1 MHALEYLAMRHNLS
15 TPRTH
20 TPVLYKLFSD
30 TVYKLGLIP
39 RFGCMS
45 RFYLSVN
52 PFGAVKAI
60 PVGLDLLRHGRLQFK
75 AMTLKPQAKRQLQA
89 ILDKARAF
97 GGVS

>member
-1 MHALEYLAMRHNLS
+1 MHALEHLAMQHKLS

-20 TPVLYKLFSD
+20 TPILYRLFSD
-30 TVYKLGLIP
+30 TVYKVGLIP

-52 PFGAVKAI
+52 PFGAIKAM
-60 PVGLDLLRHGRLQFK
+60 PVALGLLRHGRLQFK
-75 AMTLKPQAKRQLQA
+75 AQTLKPEAKRQFQA

-97 GGVS
+97 GGAS